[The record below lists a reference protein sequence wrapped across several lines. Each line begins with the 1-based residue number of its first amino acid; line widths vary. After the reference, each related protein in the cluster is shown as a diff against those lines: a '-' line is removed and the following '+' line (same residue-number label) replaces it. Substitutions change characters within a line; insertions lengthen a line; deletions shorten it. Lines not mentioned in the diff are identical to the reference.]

1 MRHRPYAF
9 LHADARFIHCG
20 ASRRRVRLPSEHGV
34 VMPSPGTIG
43 SKRAESAREVP
54 EAVGT
59 TGVRVAGKE

>member
-9 LHADARFIHCG
+9 LHADARLFHRE

-34 VMPSPGTIG
+34 VMPSAWTIG
-43 SKRAESAREVP
+43 SERAESAREVP
-54 EAVGT
+54 EAVDT